1 MTAALELAKYGKL
14 QGRAEFLLN
23 QFSDSTSPVTG
34 EVTRRNVSEA
44 LLGIM
49 DGGIYGAEYVR
60 DLVTRYNDH
69 RPYPIRVLTDRTNPS
84 LSQPRAGIGTT
95 GTQPLTQILGR
106 TSTASTSGN
115 QTTISL
121 IQIRNPHMG
130 FGATDPSVLDV
141 FFNLI
146 PGTEWSKCVPYLN
159 VRIVSPIAPEV
170 QQQDSDGSTYNKS
183 TFRISSLR
191 FLNGV
196 SRIEGNADSLIN
208 IAKSEADRVVN
219 RANIQRQQQIAR
231 QRSQPLT
238 EDQIEAAREQI
249 SSAGMELFTS
259 PQTLIP
265 NWEEYSSVEE
275 VANFQ
280 DLITPARRSAPDN
293 LEGLGG
299 RRDTAVLNRAN
310 NSTDFS
316 SYAGGIGSKRSAPII
331 DKARPF
337 MTLEGV
343 DISDVPTG
351 HGMITQRTA
360 EIKITLHDRSR
371 LAEISDLVKP
381 GMYNRISIFIEWGW
395 SHPDNDSPYGK
406 FINALRS
413 QGVFSV
419 SRTSYG
425 FTDDGQ
431 AKISLNCNTTG
442 FLAVQNINV
451 GLSSTVAGNIE
462 TLRRASVA
470 LRRAFESSGLSPS
483 SMQSIEAATEIQGY
497 SSNYR
502 SFLTKEVQTKLETF
516 INSLTVSRSGRP
528 QTRAALQ
535 QSYGSLRDAL
545 IQVRDSAQGAVNQDA
560 GQSGGI
566 SNSINEKLTR
576 VENDTK
582 IFFAAIGNSGS
593 ATNNIN
599 SKKTSV
605 FGQFFTEDGNY
616 PPLYWQ
622 RSTEKR
628 LKLLKS
634 PRLDTRPANSR
645 RRRRNQQQP
654 PQNLNMFANNTV
666 TFGQLAT
673 VFVAQP
679 LKEAGVA
686 DEVQL
691 IFYNFN
697 QKCSHMSG
705 YNIGC
710 FPVNLPKFKENFTKY
725 REKRPVSTPSDFV
738 NFFRTYYIQNLASE
752 AYGFTEVYKRSSENF
767 REQRRVGS
775 ATGSQRVQV
784 NRTLDVK
791 FNEVLAAAYGAES
804 NTPGLIFKK
813 PRFKMYVDTVPHN
826 GNDGNKKIMRI
837 CFFDEQATVYNS
849 QSDLLRASTNNFGQ
863 ALQRSVI
870 SANQPLRGV
879 STPNQEQANTAVQT
893 VRNNNAEMFSKLLE
907 SIPGQPDA
915 VRLKVGAAVL
925 KTAIKN
931 SMPSITYGSQESPVS
946 KIDYKSNSGNSLD
959 TTINIQRSQAGRNR
973 GGFGS
978 APAPEIV
985 QGLPLVML
993 PGAIS
998 LGMMGFPMLK
1008 ANQDIFIDAGTGTTV
1023 DNCYKLRTVKHSIT
1037 EGKFETSVDALP
1049 HTAYGQIQGGMNRV
1063 NDMLATLE
1071 PIARGE
1077 NQSSTPTNAIPPA
1090 APQNNSNNNARSRVA
1105 QSVEQLERDGEA
1117 RARRTPIA
1125 SLPPWDNRRWQSIMD
1140 NEFTPTQQDI
1150 DYWERNLAEA
1160 RTKNSGRRN
1169 LAEVLGLEPSLE
1181 TEQSNL
1187 PPGENITPII

>member
-14 QGRAEFLLN
+14 QGRAEFLLS

-34 EVTRRNVSEA
+34 EAARRKTSEA

-69 RPYPIRVLTDRTNPS
+69 TPYPIRVLTDRTNPS
-84 LSQPRAGIGTT
+84 LSQPKAGIGT
-95 GTQPLTQILGR
+95 GGPQPLTQILGTPPPSQATNSSTT
-106 TSTASTSGN
+106 TSNGNTQQTNQSNAGN

-121 IQIRNPHMG
+121 IQIRNPHIG
-130 FGATDPSVLDV
+130 FGATDPSILDV

-146 PGTEWSKCVPYLN
+146 PGAEWSKCVPYLN

-196 SRIEGNADSLIN
+196 SRIEGNADSLVN

-219 RANIQRQQQIAR
+219 RANVQRQQQIAR
-231 QRSQPLT
+231 QRDQPLT
-238 EDQIEAAREQI
+238 EGEIAAAREQI

-293 LEGLGG
+293 LDGLGG
-299 RRDTAVLNRAN
+299 RRDTAVLNRTN

-451 GLSSTVAGNIE
+451 GLSSTVVGNIE

-470 LRRAFESSGLSPS
+470 LRRAFENSGLSPS

-516 INSLTVSRSGRP
+516 INSLNVSSSSQH
-528 QTRAALQ
+528 QTAASLGPAYRDLQ
-535 QSYGSLRDAL
+535 AAL
-545 IQVRDSAQGAVNQDA
+545 IQVRNSAQGAVNQDS

-576 VENDTK
+576 VEKDTK
-582 IFFAAIGNSGS
+582 RFFQAIGNSRTAVS
-593 ATNNIN
+593 NIS
-599 SKKTSV
+599 SKTKSV
-605 FGQFFTEDGNY
+605 FGQFFIEDGNGSAQRRS
-616 PPLYWQ
+616 PQYWQ
-622 RSTEKR
+622 RSTETR
-628 LKLLKS
+628 LKKLKLS
-634 PRLDTRPANSR
+634 
-645 RRRRNQQQP
+645 
-654 PQNLNMFANNTV
+654 QNLDMFANNTV

-775 ATGSQRVQV
+775 ATGAERVQV

-791 FNEVLAAAYGAES
+791 FNEVLADAYGVPS

-849 QSDLLRASTNNFGQ
+849 QSDLLRAATNDFGQ
-863 ALQRSVI
+863 ALQRSVV

-879 STPNQEQANTAVQT
+879 STPNQKQAEAAVK
-893 VRNNNAEMFSKLLE
+893 NIFSQLLE
-907 SIPGQPDA
+907 PIPGQPDA

-925 KTAIKN
+925 KAAIKN

-946 KIDYKSNSGNSLD
+946 KLDYKSNSGNSLD

-978 APAPEIV
+978 VPAPEIV
-985 QGLPLVML
+985 RGLPLVML
-993 PGAIS
+993 PGAVS
-998 LGMMGFPMLK
+998 LSMMGFPMLK

-1063 NDMLATLE
+1063 NDMLATLG

-1077 NQSSTPTNAIPPA
+1077 NQSSTPTNATPPSTPA

-1105 QSVEQLERDGEA
+1105 QLERDGEA
-1117 RARRTPIA
+1117 RARQTPVA
-1125 SLPPWDNRRWQSIMD
+1125 SMSPWDQRRVQNIML
-1140 NEFTPTQQDI
+1140 NNFTPNQKDT
-1150 DYWERNLAEA
+1150 DYWERNLLEA
-1160 RTKNSGRRN
+1160 RTIVIGGKN
-1169 LAEVLGLEPSLE
+1169 LAQVLGLDPIQE